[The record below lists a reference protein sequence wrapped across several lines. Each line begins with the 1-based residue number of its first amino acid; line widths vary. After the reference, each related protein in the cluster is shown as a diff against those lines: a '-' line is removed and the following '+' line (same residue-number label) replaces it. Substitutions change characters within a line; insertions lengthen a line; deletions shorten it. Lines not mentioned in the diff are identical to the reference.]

1 MDLKKIA
8 RQKSA
13 LARLEKQYEA
23 FKAAGKDKAPHDS
36 TRNGK
41 TIHHPGRTYAE
52 ECHRLSEEI
61 SIEKIHSE
69 FSEMSFAS
77 KLMESLMSN
86 PLELQMAYELM
97 KDCKD

>member
-23 FKAAGKDKAPHDS
+23 FKAAGKDKAPHNS

-61 SIEKIHSE
+61 SILKH
-69 FSEMSFAS
+69 
-77 KLMESLMSN
+77 KLAGRL
-86 PLELQMAYELM
+86 
-97 KDCKD
+97 